1 MIPGSI
7 FLLQRGD
14 NVAISV
20 ASLTAEQLLSYL
32 ASFSEYETLAS
43 AIAQGGFYILED
55 GTLTSTALV
64 VTGGAGLASYSATGT
79 ALELAELGGLAATGT
94 NVGTAAI
101 GLAGTGTGYTAVGL
115 TYLELGTA
123 AAACAPLLGVSLGA
137 NLYESNPALWT
148 KLSQK
153 LLPFCYPG
161 TTKVPAWIDI
171 VRETGAYKLLVKL
184 GLIEELE
191 NFFHEEG
198 IGPTGLYSYNLNGA
212 TATLAGGHS
221 FDWGG
226 TYHITYT
233 GSWCYIGT
241 TAYGLSTDQMTKT
254 TYNSET
260 GDTRVQ
266 DPAPNQYI
274 FHATVDGVRKSG
286 YYAFATEGTTGL
298 LPSFSGSLS
307 DLEKIFLFG
316 TETAIGSFPEG
327 TAEWTGTTPEVLPWT
342 QPIIIIPD
350 PVGPDYQPIE
360 TPVTP
365 ISPQIVPELPPH
377 TDPIPLPPHV
387 DPVEPVQPTEPE
399 YPPENWPEEEPWPSV
414 IPFPWIDPTP
424 DPDNPWPE
432 YIPWPLPE
440 VPPYQWP
447 TVPYGW
453 PTEVPVPQ
461 PWPASPEDW
470 PQESP
475 WPDIPPSW
483 WPINPWPQTPEDW
496 PEEVPWPDTPPSD
509 WPEEIPWPDTPGD
522 WPEEI
527 PWPNPKPD
535 DWPEIIPWPDSPSE
549 WPDDVPWPVPWPPEW
564 PDDVPWPPEWP
575 EELPYP
581 WEFPLPAPSPDPDD
595 NPDPIVDPTSE
606 EVDPYIEPVPIPWDD
621 PEPGPSPYDPDPSP
635 PDPEADPS
643 QPQPIPDP
651 ETPPYE
657 PDPPVPSDE
666 SPDPF
671 IDPII
676 PLPNSATTG
685 LITVYNPTQTELLNF
700 ANWLWVTWEDATI
713 EKIWNNPFDGII
725 TLFELYCDPTVEG
738 RKTIRSGFLD
748 SNVESNYI
756 SRYTSI
762 NCGSIGIPEFYGNY
776 LDYSPYSKA
785 HIYLP
790 FIGVVELNVDDI
802 VGHAVN
808 VLYHIDEYNGS
819 CIAQITVAKVTEVNG
834 ETISYSNT
842 FYQFSGNCAVEL
854 PIAGGSQAAIK
865 AGMLQA
871 AAYGLGSV
879 IGGVISGGM
888 TGGLAGAIAGGA
900 SGLAYGAA
908 NAVSSVVS
916 AKSSVQHSGS
926 FGASYGAMG
935 IKTPFITITRPKQ
948 IQVPNYEAMYG
959 FPAHKAVV
967 IGQCTGFLRCR
978 EVHIHSSTASDE
990 ESALIEQM
998 LKEGVI
1004 IGDSE

>member
-1 MIPGSI
+1 MS
-7 FLLQRGD
+7 
-14 NVAISV
+14 ISV
-20 ASLTAEQLLSYL
+20 AALTAEQLLSYL
-32 ASFSEYETLAS
+32 ATFSEYETLAE

-55 GTLTSTALV
+55 GTLASTALV
-64 VTGGAGLASYSATGT
+64 ATGGAGMASFSATGT
-79 ALELAELGGLAATGT
+79 ALELAELGGLTATGT

-137 NLYESNPALWT
+137 NLYESNPSLWT

-171 VRETGAYKLLVKL
+171 IEETGAYKLLVKL
-184 GLIEELE
+184 GLIDALEE
-191 NFFHEEG
+191 FFEEEG
-198 IGPTGLYSYNLNGA
+198 MISSVKNYSGNSAQDSYYGTHYYTQQVVEWSKENTYRSVKYEGAPVVATSGGSVVALSLSSGA
-212 TATLAGGHS
+212 TVKVIYEFWNGQISETTYSLSNIMNITRTGQRIYYIMFSASATLAALSNTSNIGILADIFFNGIESGGEAV
-221 FDWGG
+221 
-226 TYHITYT
+226 Y
-233 GSWCYIGT
+233 
-241 TAYGLSTDQMTKT
+241 
-254 TYNSET
+254 
-260 GDTRVQ
+260 
-266 DPAPNQYI
+266 
-274 FHATVDGVRKSG
+274 
-286 YYAFATEGTTGL
+286 
-298 LPSFSGSLS
+298 
-307 DLEKIFLFG
+307 
-316 TETAIGSFPEG
+316 PEG
-327 TAEWTGTTPEVLPWT
+327 TSEWTGTIPEVLPWT
-342 QPIIIIPD
+342 QPIIVIPD
-350 PVGPDYQPIE
+350 PVGPDYQPIP

-414 IPFPWIDPTP
+414 IPFPWTDPTP

-470 PQESP
+470 PEESP
-475 WPDIPPSW
+475 WPDTPPSW

-496 PEEVPWPDTPPSD
+496 PEEVPWPDTPPSE

-575 EELPYP
+575 EDLPYP

-685 LITVYNPTQTELLNF
+685 LITVYNPSQTELLNF

-762 NCGSIGIPEFYGNY
+762 NCGSIGVPEFYGNY